1 VPVDVARCAGEA
13 RLGSNLANNAS
24 RTKNGNVSD
33 SASRLQNGIRFPHT
47 REQKSALRERLDF
60 RPDFATKSPY
70 TTHNLGEYMNRMQF
84 YPDEKSIAT
93 DWISKSISSQVRRGH
108 FIFAVAAKQQ
118 IFTTRSLIFY
128 PGGSHWRDFYRGGF
142 DRTR

>member
-1 VPVDVARCAGEA
+1 M
-13 RLGSNLANNAS
+13 
-24 RTKNGNVSD
+24 
-33 SASRLQNGIRFPHT
+33 SASRLQNGIRFRT
-47 REQKSALRERLDF
+47 RGGQKSALRERLDF

-70 TTHNLGEYMNRMQF
+70 TIHNLGEYMNRMEF

-93 DWISKSISSQVRRGH
+93 GFESISKSISSQVRRGH

-142 DRTR
+142 ERDRVMHLT

>member
-1 VPVDVARCAGEA
+1 
-13 RLGSNLANNAS
+13 
-24 RTKNGNVSD
+24 
-33 SASRLQNGIRFPHT
+33 
-47 REQKSALRERLDF
+47 
-60 RPDFATKSPY
+60 
-70 TTHNLGEYMNRMQF
+70 MNRMQF

-128 PGGSHWRDFYRGGF
+128 PGGSHWRDFYRGDSNAIELCTSHKQTGGSDAF
-142 DRTR
+142 ERGADTRARFIVILSFVILTMRM